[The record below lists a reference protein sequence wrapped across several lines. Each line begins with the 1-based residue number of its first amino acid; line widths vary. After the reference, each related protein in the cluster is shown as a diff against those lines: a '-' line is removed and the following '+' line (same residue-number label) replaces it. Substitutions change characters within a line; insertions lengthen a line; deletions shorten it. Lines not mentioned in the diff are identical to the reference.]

1 MSVPSPEN
9 KAAPGVPFYSPAQ
22 EPPAGTATD
31 QSSCPTLFKPITTRG
46 VSMPN
51 RFVVSPMCQYSADDG
66 HLTDYHLV
74 HLGQMAMRGAGLVF
88 VEATAVE
95 ARGRIS
101 PQDSGLWKESQV
113 APLKRIVEFV
123 HSQGAKIGIQLA
135 HAGRKASTLAPWLV
149 VAGRSSLAGEEHGG
163 WPDDVVG
170 PSAIPFYEGNKPPK
184 ELTVDEIKGLV
195 KAFADAAKRS
205 VEIGFDTIEIHGAH
219 GYLITSFLSPLSN
232 VSKPTCY
239 TQKGGISDFSFRNV
253 PTTTVEATKTAHASS
268 AKSLPPPEP
277 SFPPPCPSGCASP
290 VQSGWSGQASR
301 LGMSKVASVLLAS
314 CLPSASTFSTS
325 AAAATTASKR
335 LPLPRRT
342 RRILRGRFARPCVQR
357 VLICSLEPWVL
368 LQMLRRRT
376 GWCKR
381 VMKRRATL
389 SSLPGS
395 F

>member
-9 KAAPGVPFYSPAQ
+9 KAAPGVPFYTPAQ
-22 EPPAGTATD
+22 EPPAGTAAD
-31 QSSCPTLFKPITTRG
+31 QSSCPTLFKPITTRN

-51 RFVVSPMCQYSADDG
+51 RIVVSPMCQYSADDG

-95 ARGRIS
+95 PRGRIS
-101 PQDSGLWKESQV
+101 PQDSGLWKESQA
-113 APLKRIVEFV
+113 APLKRIVDFV

-149 VAGRSSLAGEEHGG
+149 APGQSSLAGEEHGG

-170 PSAIPFYEGNKPPK
+170 PSAIPFYEGSKPPK

-232 VSKPTCY
+232 VSNPAC
-239 TQKGGISDFSFRNV
+239 
-253 PTTTVEATKTAHASS
+253 
-268 AKSLPPPEP
+268 
-277 SFPPPCPSGCASP
+277 
-290 VQSGWSGQASR
+290 
-301 LGMSKVASVLLAS
+301 
-314 CLPSASTFSTS
+314 
-325 AAAATTASKR
+325 
-335 LPLPRRT
+335 
-342 RRILRGRFARPCVQR
+342 
-357 VLICSLEPWVL
+357 
-368 LQMLRRRT
+368 
-376 GWCKR
+376 
-381 VMKRRATL
+381 
-389 SSLPGS
+389 
-395 F
+395 